1 MIYLAQKIKNHKTI
15 KAKHQNGDFEMA
27 YEIDFIGVNSEK
39 STKDADAICMRW
51 RSGVSFDGTATY
63 KIGVV
68 DGGFEAHGDALV
80 AHMNQYYFNDE
91 LNIKDITEKS
101 VDFIVITH
109 PDQDHTIGIKKVLE
123 NFSVKKIYMNRPW
136 KYVDDLFDKI
146 NDGRITKESLARRLR
161 EKYKT
166 IADIEDMAKEKNIPI
181 YEAFEGTHIED
192 ELLILSPEKQY
203 YLSLLVSSEKTPL
216 EMSSALQHDGTLLK
230 LLESVKD
237 FALNIL
243 ETWDIET
250 LRESETTSAENETSV
265 ILRGK
270 VDGSGFILTGDAGI
284 GSLNRAIDYMEKIG
298 ENIVE
303 DISFYQVPHHGG
315 RHNVS
320 PSVLNRMLGEKIE
333 KGNSRNKVAFAS
345 VAQNS
350 SHPLK
355 MVTNAYI
362 RRGVTIYKT
371 NGNVICHHNGKM
383 PDRRWVGLKSIE
395 FSDYV
400 EEWSN

>member
-1 MIYLAQKIKNHKTI
+1 MAQKIKNHKTI

-101 VDFIVITH
+101 VDFIVITN

-166 IADIEDMAKEKNIPI
+166 IADIEDMAKEKTSRAPTWSFRPRSTVLSAIMVWVRPTFSMPSTISRFAGAPTIPSI
-181 YEAFEGTHIED
+181 RRSSRTTR
-192 ELLILSPEKQY
+192 LS
-203 YLSLLVSSEKTPL
+203 SCWR
-216 EMSSALQHDGTLLK
+216 A
-230 LLESVKD
+230 
-237 FALNIL
+237 
-243 ETWDIET
+243 
-250 LRESETTSAENETSV
+250 TT
-265 ILRGK
+265 
-270 VDGSGFILTGDAGI
+270 
-284 GSLNRAIDYMEKIG
+284 RAIMGIWRT
-298 ENIVE
+298 
-303 DISFYQVPHHGG
+303 ST
-315 RHNVS
+315 
-320 PSVLNRMLGEKIE
+320 
-333 KGNSRNKVAFAS
+333 AA
-345 VAQNS
+345 
-350 SHPLK
+350 
-355 MVTNAYI
+355 
-362 RRGVTIYKT
+362 
-371 NGNVICHHNGKM
+371 
-383 PDRRWVGLKSIE
+383 
-395 FSDYV
+395 
-400 EEWSN
+400 

>member
-1 MIYLAQKIKNHKTI
+1 
-15 KAKHQNGDFEMA
+15 
-27 YEIDFIGVNSEK
+27 
-39 STKDADAICMRW
+39 MRW

-136 KYVDDLFDKI
+136 KYVDDLFDKV

-181 YEAFEGTHIED
+181 YEAFEGAHIED

-216 EMSSALQHDGTLLK
+216 EMSSAFQHDGTLLK
-230 LLESVKD
+230 FLESVKD

-243 ETWDIET
+243 VYGKSHILYCLLCVFKLFVTGFTTCQHFDTADFSLFQIRT
-250 LRESETTSAENETSV
+250 AIVCNAFCFAGSTTAATSASRCF
-265 ILRGK
+265 LFFFLFLSK
-270 VDGSGFILTGDAGI
+270 V
-284 GSLNRAIDYMEKIG
+284 K
-298 ENIVE
+298 
-303 DISFYQVPHHGG
+303 
-315 RHNVS
+315 
-320 PSVLNRMLGEKIE
+320 
-333 KGNSRNKVAFAS
+333 
-345 VAQNS
+345 
-350 SHPLK
+350 
-355 MVTNAYI
+355 
-362 RRGVTIYKT
+362 
-371 NGNVICHHNGKM
+371 
-383 PDRRWVGLKSIE
+383 
-395 FSDYV
+395 
-400 EEWSN
+400 

>member
-1 MIYLAQKIKNHKTI
+1 
-15 KAKHQNGDFEMA
+15 
-27 YEIDFIGVNSEK
+27 
-39 STKDADAICMRW
+39 
-51 RSGVSFDGTATY
+51 
-63 KIGVV
+63 
-68 DGGFEAHGDALV
+68 
-80 AHMNQYYFNDE
+80 
-91 LNIKDITEKS
+91 
-101 VDFIVITH
+101 
-109 PDQDHTIGIKKVLE
+109 
-123 NFSVKKIYMNRPW
+123 MNRPW

-230 LLESVKD
+230 FLESVKD

-303 DISFYQVPHHGG
+303 DISFYKVPHHGG

-333 KGNSRNKVAFAS
+333 KGSSRNKVAFAS

-383 PDRRWVGLKSIE
+383 PDRDG
-395 FSDYV
+395 
-400 EEWSN
+400 

>member
-51 RSGVSFDGTATY
+51 RSGVSFGGAATY

-230 LLESVKD
+230 FLASVKD

-270 VDGSGFILTGDAGI
+270 SGWLWF
-284 GSLNRAIDYMEKIG
+284 
-298 ENIVE
+298 
-303 DISFYQVPHHGG
+303 
-315 RHNVS
+315 
-320 PSVLNRMLGEKIE
+320 
-333 KGNSRNKVAFAS
+333 
-345 VAQNS
+345 
-350 SHPLK
+350 HP
-355 MVTNAYI
+355 Y
-362 RRGVTIYKT
+362 R
-371 NGNVICHHNGKM
+371 
-383 PDRRWVGLKSIE
+383 
-395 FSDYV
+395 
-400 EEWSN
+400 

>member
-51 RSGVSFDGTATY
+51 RSGVSFGGAATY

-166 IADIEDMAKEKNIPI
+166 IADCGET
-181 YEAFEGTHIED
+181 G
-192 ELLILSPEKQY
+192 
-203 YLSLLVSSEKTPL
+203 YLR
-216 EMSSALQHDGTLLK
+216 
-230 LLESVKD
+230 
-237 FALNIL
+237 N
-243 ETWDIET
+243 
-250 LRESETTSAENETSV
+250 
-265 ILRGK
+265 
-270 VDGSGFILTGDAGI
+270 AG
-284 GSLNRAIDYMEKIG
+284 
-298 ENIVE
+298 
-303 DISFYQVPHHGG
+303 
-315 RHNVS
+315 
-320 PSVLNRMLGEKIE
+320 
-333 KGNSRNKVAFAS
+333 
-345 VAQNS
+345 
-350 SHPLK
+350 
-355 MVTNAYI
+355 
-362 RRGVTIYKT
+362 
-371 NGNVICHHNGKM
+371 
-383 PDRRWVGLKSIE
+383 
-395 FSDYV
+395 
-400 EEWSN
+400 

>member
-1 MIYLAQKIKNHKTI
+1 MAQKIKNHKTI

-68 DGGFEAHGDALV
+68 DGGFE
-80 AHMNQYYFNDE
+80 
-91 LNIKDITEKS
+91 
-101 VDFIVITH
+101 
-109 PDQDHTIGIKKVLE
+109 
-123 NFSVKKIYMNRPW
+123 
-136 KYVDDLFDKI
+136 
-146 NDGRITKESLARRLR
+146 
-161 EKYKT
+161 
-166 IADIEDMAKEKNIPI
+166 DMAKEKNIPI

-230 LLESVKD
+230 FLESVKD

-333 KGNSRNKVAFAS
+333 KGSSRNKVAFAS

>member
-1 MIYLAQKIKNHKTI
+1 MAQKIKNHKTI

-166 IADIEDMAKEKNIPI
+166 IADIEDMAKEKK
-181 YEAFEGTHIED
+181 H
-192 ELLILSPEKQY
+192 
-203 YLSLLVSSEKTPL
+203 
-216 EMSSALQHDGTLLK
+216 
-230 LLESVKD
+230 
-237 FALNIL
+237 
-243 ETWDIET
+243 
-250 LRESETTSAENETSV
+250 
-265 ILRGK
+265 
-270 VDGSGFILTGDAGI
+270 
-284 GSLNRAIDYMEKIG
+284 
-298 ENIVE
+298 
-303 DISFYQVPHHGG
+303 
-315 RHNVS
+315 
-320 PSVLNRMLGEKIE
+320 
-333 KGNSRNKVAFAS
+333 
-345 VAQNS
+345 
-350 SHPLK
+350 
-355 MVTNAYI
+355 
-362 RRGVTIYKT
+362 
-371 NGNVICHHNGKM
+371 
-383 PDRRWVGLKSIE
+383 
-395 FSDYV
+395 
-400 EEWSN
+400 SNL